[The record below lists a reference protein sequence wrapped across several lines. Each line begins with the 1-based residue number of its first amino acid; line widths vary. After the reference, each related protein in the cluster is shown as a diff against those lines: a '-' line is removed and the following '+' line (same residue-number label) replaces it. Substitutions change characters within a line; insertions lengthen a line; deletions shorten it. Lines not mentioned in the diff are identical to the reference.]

1 MHYLCC
7 LVVKQFV
14 RDLCNPV
21 VGAVSG
27 HLAAYVEAFK
37 DVESS
42 DQGNASMWGR
52 GHHHMVSYLNKI
64 MMIIKQNNNK
74 ELENI
79 ISETQVV

>member
-1 MHYLCC
+1 MT
-7 LVVKQFV
+7 
-14 RDLCNPV
+14 DLRNPV

-52 GHHHMVSYLNKI
+52 GHHHMVPYLKKNNDDNKK
-64 MMIIKQNNNK
+64 IKERACDYLTLQIQW
-74 ELENI
+74 E
-79 ISETQVV
+79 